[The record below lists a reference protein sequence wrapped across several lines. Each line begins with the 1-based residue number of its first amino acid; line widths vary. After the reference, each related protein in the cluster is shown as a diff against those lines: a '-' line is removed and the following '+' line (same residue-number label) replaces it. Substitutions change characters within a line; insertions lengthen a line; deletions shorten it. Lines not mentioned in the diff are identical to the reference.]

1 MTLHASLKYNATL
14 VANLGFLPAIVF
26 KYQDL
31 RHRRIRSG
39 PPYALYSRYA
49 RHPMR
54 CRPNTSDVDV
64 FQQIF
69 GFREYRCLDEV
80 RDAGLIVDCGANVGY
95 STVYFL
101 TRYPRAKVIA
111 VEPDPDNYALLEA
124 NVAPYGARCL
134 PLRSAV
140 WSSKAGLVMCE
151 EPFGDGREWARTIRP
166 SRPGETPLMTAVD
179 IDTLLD
185 KSGVE
190 RISILKIDI
199 EGAEAEVFSANCEGW
214 LHRVDNLVIELHGE
228 RCRRIFA
235 EAIQHAGFTI
245 SECDELTVC
254 RKPRPANA
262 AGRARS

>member
-1 MTLHASLKYNATL
+1 MTLHASFKHNATL
-14 VANLGFLPAIVF
+14 VANLGLLPAIVF

-31 RHRRIRSG
+31 RHRRAGSG
-39 PPYALYSRYA
+39 APYVLYSRYA

-80 RDAGLIVDCGANVGY
+80 RDASLIVDCGANVGY

-111 VEPDPDNYALLEA
+111 VEPDPGNCAVLAA
-124 NVAPYGARCL
+124 NVAPYGARC
-134 PLRSAV
+134 RAIASAV
-140 WSSKAGLVMCE
+140 WSSKAGLVMGE
-151 EPFGDGREWARTIRP
+151 ERFGDGREWARTVRP
-166 SRPGETPLMTAVD
+166 NRPGETPLMTAVD
-179 IDTLLD
+179 IGTLLD
-185 KSGVE
+185 ESGMD

-199 EGAEAEVFSANCEGW
+199 EGAEAEVFSANCERW
-214 LHRVDNLVIELHGE
+214 LQRVDNLVIELHGE

-235 EAIQHAGFTI
+235 EAITHAGFTI

-254 RKPRPANA
+254 RKARPA
-262 AGRARS
+262 

>member
-14 VANLGFLPAIVF
+14 VANLGLLPAIVF

-31 RHRRIRSG
+31 RHRRLRSG

-80 RDAGLIVDCGANVGY
+80 HDASLIVDCGANVGY
-95 STVYFL
+95 STAYFL
-101 TRYPRAKVIA
+101 SRYPQAKVIA
-111 VEPDPDNYALLEA
+111 VEPDPENFAVLAA
-124 NVAPYGARCL
+124 NVTPYGARCCAI
-134 PLRSAV
+134 RSAV

-151 EPFGDGREWARTIRP
+151 EPFGDGREWARTVRP
-166 SRPGETPLMTAVD
+166 SRAGETPLMTAVD
-179 IDTLLD
+179 IGTLLD
-185 KSGVE
+185 ESGMD

-199 EGAEAEVFSANCEGW
+199 EGSEAQLFSANYERW

-235 EAIQHAGFTI
+235 DAIKHAGFTV

-254 RKPRPANA
+254 RQPATA
-262 AGRARS
+262 TCRERS